1 MRAVGGSSKLRLL
14 LGGLVLF
21 SSLLAMPQT
30 LLADDATSIIDRI
43 LSGEP
48 EDLSFSLR
56 MVILM
61 TVLTVAPA
69 FLLLTTCFTRIVIV
83 LSFVRRALG
92 TQEVPPN
99 QVVVGLALF
108 LTFMVMAPTWQDI
121 YENALV
127 PYMAGADPESS
138 TASISGEEAIDYSL
152 TKMRDFMFRHIDEND
167 LLLMS
172 EIANPDLVEK
182 YGADDGV
189 LTTLFIDEVPTTT
202 VIPAFILSELRRAFE
217 MGFLIYL
224 PFLVI
229 DVVVASILISMGM
242 MMMPPVLV
250 SLPFKILVFVLV
262 DGWGMVV
269 EQLALSF
276 AN

>member
-1 MRAVGGSSKLRLL
+1 MRAVISTHRFRILL
-14 LGGLVLF
+14 LGAVLLL
-21 SSLLAMPQT
+21 SSLAVPQA
-30 LLADDATSIIDRI
+30 LFADDGSSIVERV
-43 LSGEP
+43 LSGQP
-48 EDLSFSLR
+48 EDLSYSLR

-83 LSFVRRALG
+83 LGFVRRALG

-99 QVVVGLALF
+99 QVVIGLALF

-121 YENALV
+121 YQNALV
-127 PYMAGADPESS
+127 PYMAAEDPQS
-138 TASISGEEAIDYSL
+138 TIDPISGEEALEYSVS
-152 TKMRDFMFRHIDEND
+152 KMRDFMFHHVDEND

-172 EIANPDLVEK
+172 EIANPELVEK

-189 LTTLFIDEVPTTT
+189 LTTSFVDAVPTTT

-229 DVVVASILISMGM
+229 DMVVASVLVSMGM
-242 MMMPPVLV
+242 MMLPPVLV

-276 AN
+276 AS